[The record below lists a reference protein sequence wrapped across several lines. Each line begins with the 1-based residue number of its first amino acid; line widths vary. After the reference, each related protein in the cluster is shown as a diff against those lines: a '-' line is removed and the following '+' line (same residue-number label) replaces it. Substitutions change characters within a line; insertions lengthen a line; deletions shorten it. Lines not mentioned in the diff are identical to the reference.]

1 MKKEIGDYT
10 LITGT
15 AIDRTDGERKD
26 AILALHTHDNFLG
39 RSLLFDP
46 IGSFET
52 IDIKTKEPETVVT
65 TKYSYLEAARD
76 DLNLYDDY
84 MDGDSDLQSL
94 DTFIPDDLKD
104 LPHCAI
110 YTVYWCGPDSAG
122 EHRDGETLATFFN
135 LDARFGTR
143 AMIESILLAR
153 NLQTENE
160 ARFDDLCGGI
170 GICCETADGERRD
183 VEW

>member
-1 MKKEIGDYT
+1 MRKEIGDYT

-26 AILALHTHDNFLG
+26 AILALHTRDNFLG
-39 RSLLFDP
+39 MSLLFDP
-46 IGSFET
+46 LGSFDT
-52 IDIKTKEPETVVT
+52 IDIETKESATVVV
-65 TKYSYLEAARD
+65 TKYSYLKDARD

-84 MDGDSDLQSL
+84 TDGDSDLLSL

-104 LPHCAI
+104 LPHCSI

-122 EHRDGETLATFFN
+122 EHLDGETLATFFN
-135 LDARFGTR
+135 FDDQCSLR
-143 AMIESILLAR
+143 AEIEAILLAR
-153 NLQTENE
+153 QLQAENE
-160 ARFDDLCGGI
+160 ARFDGLCGGI
-170 GICCETADGERRD
+170 GICCEYADGERRN